1 MLSNTK
7 NSASGP
13 KNAVSPTPDD
23 FRYASAFFAVE
34 RGSRLYGC
42 PVDGSTMSQNRIRLG
57 LAENGSITAVSG
69 SGIRIM
75 SDSLIAFQPAIEEP
89 SNMMPSRKTSSSMVE
104 TCCAVCCH
112 LPRGSVNR
120 RSTYS
125 TECSVSI
132 SSTFPT
138 PLAAPA
144 GFLAMYCYPVASH
157 NRCGPH
163 HATASRGG
171 PLYWFPPGAESGIR
185 AIFCRCALD
194 RVLATFAGADADDIL
209 DRR

>member
-1 MLSNTK
+1 
-7 NSASGP
+7 
-13 KNAVSPTPDD
+13 
-23 FRYASAFFAVE
+23 
-34 RGSRLYGC
+34 
-42 PVDGSTMSQNRIRLG
+42 MSQIRIRLG

-89 SNMMPSRKTSSSMVE
+89 SNMMPSRNTSSSMVE

-132 SSTFPT
+132 SSTLPT

-144 GFLAMYCYPVASH
+144 GFLAMSGFPVLVLSNGAPAIPPGTAAQAAM
-157 NRCGPH
+157 GPH
-163 HATASRGG
+163 HATPS
-171 PLYWFPPGAESGIR
+171 
-185 AIFCRCALD
+185 
-194 RVLATFAGADADDIL
+194 
-209 DRR
+209 